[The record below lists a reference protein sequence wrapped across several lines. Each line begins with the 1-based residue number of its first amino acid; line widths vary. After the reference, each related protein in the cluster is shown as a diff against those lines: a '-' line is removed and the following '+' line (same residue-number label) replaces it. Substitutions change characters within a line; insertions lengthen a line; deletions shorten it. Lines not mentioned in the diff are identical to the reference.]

1 MSNLR
6 LPTIQRLH
14 LQTREIEQGVL
25 LIELVDESGAR
36 GSAATVARTGVA
48 EAIGR
53 LATRAG
59 ETSLLAFELRWR
71 RWGRAA
77 LTDPVD
83 RLASGAFEL
92 ACAELASAMLGVPL
106 AALVGGTARATGGE
120 FPTAGETLDLDTLDI
135 AAFVDT
141 GLRTDATGVKAD
153 LASCGGIA
161 GLRRIAAV
169 ARALNL
175 EVELRAGTETAV
187 ERRHAAELA
196 AAFGFRGSRQRL
208 QLEQGPPSRVRRIR
222 LRRIALP
229 LKQVYVS
236 AMYLTDRVQRTI
248 VEVETDDGITGIGET
263 GGSDEIFQLVTR
275 LGKGLVGCDA
285 LDRRGF
291 ARRFANV
298 TYENRNGRS
307 GWQALGGLELA
318 CWDVAGKRLEVPLA
332 DLLGRA
338 DPADSVRAVCLLPAA
353 KLDRIVAREE
363 LDGHFAH
370 LENTKSVVEYA
381 LAMRERYG
389 FDCFKYKSAGLNP
402 QWDLALLGGLR
413 EALGANAEVRFDPNA
428 AYETATATALCRAL
442 EPLGLEY
449 YEDPTDGI
457 EGLARLR
464 SAVTRPVASN
474 MVLIQFDQ
482 FAPTVRRRAIDVLL
496 ADLFHWG
503 GVENFR
509 DMAAAAEAFGLDT
522 AIHSFYESGIATVA
536 NIHLALGLGLTR
548 HANDQ
553 GHHDL
558 AADVL
563 GSGVLEIERGRM
575 KLLPGP
581 GLGVTLDETRM
592 RELTMDEGVVQ

>member
-1 MSNLR
+1 VQSR
-6 LPTIQRLH
+6 L
-14 LQTREIEQGVL
+14 EE
-25 LIELVDESGAR
+25 
-36 GSAATVARTGVA
+36 
-48 EAIGR
+48 GR
-53 LATRAG
+53 
-59 ETSLLAFELRWR
+59 
-71 RWGRAA
+71 
-77 LTDPVD
+77 
-83 RLASGAFEL
+83 
-92 ACAELASAMLGVPL
+92 
-106 AALVGGTARATGGE
+106 
-120 FPTAGETLDLDTLDI
+120 
-135 AAFVDT
+135 
-141 GLRTDATGVKAD
+141 
-153 LASCGGIA
+153 
-161 GLRRIAAV
+161 
-169 ARALNL
+169 
-175 EVELRAGTETAV
+175 
-187 ERRHAAELA
+187 
-196 AAFGFRGSRQRL
+196 
-208 QLEQGPPSRVRRIR
+208 PSRVRRIR
-222 LRRIALP
+222 LRRVTLP
-229 LKQVYVS
+229 LKQIYVS

-248 VEVETDDGITGIGET
+248 VELETDDGLTGIGET
-263 GGSDEIFQLVTR
+263 GGNDDTFQLVAR
-275 LGKGLVGCDA
+275 LAKGLIGRDA

-291 ARRFANV
+291 ARRFAAV

-318 CWDVAGKRLEVPLA
+318 CWDIAGKRLGLPVA

-338 DPADSVRAVCLLPAA
+338 DANDSVRAVCLLPAA
-353 KLDRIVAREE
+353 KLDRLIAREE
-363 LDGHFAH
+363 LPGHFAD
-370 LENTKSVVEYA
+370 LANTRGVVEHA

-389 FDCFKYKSAGLNP
+389 FDCYKYKGAGLNP
-402 QWDLALLGGLR
+402 RWDFTLLSELR
-413 EALGANAEVRFDPNA
+413 KALGASAELRFDPNA

-442 EPLGLEY
+442 EPLALEY

-474 MVLIQFDQ
+474 MVLIQFDH
-482 FAPTVRRRAIDVLL
+482 FAPAVRRKAIDVLL